1 MAPPRKNR
9 RGKRHQGWQEEEQPE
24 VDDLA
29 VAASFAQ
36 ITTLPSK
43 PIEAN
48 GGDSS
53 SSPVNDDASSTSSC
67 SSGSDKQEE
76 NDKQES
82 DNDDDVQRDVN
93 SDDDSDDESDVDLT
107 EALARMK
114 DDDEDV
120 PKKNESSQ
128 AAPTTEH
135 ELDPY
140 RTPISDLETKFQLNL
155 TVAEQERLR
164 LDKETAVAANSGP
177 VELCAVSRTV
187 YLYFCGMAFFLFF
200 NIVLLSLSRL
210 VVSSVTWWRI
220 APLSW
225 KVLRPAVLLIHWTK
239 VVCW

>member
-1 MAPPRKNR
+1 MAQPKKNR
-9 RGKRHQGWQEEEQPE
+9 RGKRHQGWQEEEQ

-43 PIEAN
+43 PNEAK
-48 GGDSS
+48 GGESS
-53 SSPVNDDASSTSSC
+53 SLPVSNDASTSSC

-82 DNDDDVQRDVN
+82 DNADDDVQRDAN
-93 SDDDSDDESDVDLT
+93 SDDDSDDESDDESDVDLT

-120 PKKNESSQ
+120 QKKNESSQ

-164 LDKETAVAANSGP
+164 LDKDTAVAANSGP
-177 VELCAVSRTV
+177 VELCAVS
-187 YLYFCGMAFFLFF
+187 LFAFWFCGIIFIL
-200 NIVLLSLSRL
+200 
-210 VVSSVTWWRI
+210 
-220 APLSW
+220 
-225 KVLRPAVLLIHWTK
+225 
-239 VVCW
+239 